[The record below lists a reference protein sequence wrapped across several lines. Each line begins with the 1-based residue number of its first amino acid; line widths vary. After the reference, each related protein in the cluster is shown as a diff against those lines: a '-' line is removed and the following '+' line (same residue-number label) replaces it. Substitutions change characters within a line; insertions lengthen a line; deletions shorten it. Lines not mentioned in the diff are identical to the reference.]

1 MSFKNI
7 ILLLIVSISTYTCK
21 NVDPNNQ
28 IDEGNIENNVY
39 KSNEIGWEMEIP
51 KGWEIVT
58 MEETKSFQEKGTDF
72 LEDIAEAEID
82 VSKLRN
88 LLSFKKGLFNMFQST
103 SEPYEIEYEGE
114 WEENAVALKEFLYDA
129 YTQQGIKVSVSDTTT
144 ELIDG
149 LEFQLYTFS
158 LYGPD
163 DEVIL
168 NQMMYSTL
176 TNGYDFGVN
185 INYNNDTDKNEM
197 LKAFQNSKFRKSK
210 TK

>member
-1 MSFKNI
+1 MYFKNI
-7 ILLLIVSISTYTCK
+7 FLLLVISISTYACK

-72 LEDIAEAEID
+72 LENIAEAEID

-197 LKAFQNSKFRKSK
+197 LTAFQNSKFRKSK